1 MVQSTQ
7 ILLHARPEGAPKQSD
22 FETRTVDLPELE
34 DGQILVRS
42 EFVSVDPYMRGRMT
56 GRKTYID
63 PIAVGAVV
71 EGGAVGHVVA
81 SKFPGLEPGDAVLG
95 MWGWQTAA
103 ITGGRQVQKL
113 DTTLG
118 PLAAFLGVLGMP
130 GMTAY
135 FGLLDIGQPKP
146 GETVFV
152 SGAAGAVGALV
163 GQIAKLK
170 GCRAVGSAG
179 SPEKV
184 DYLLN
189 ECGFDAA
196 FDYHTPNLN
205 AALKEACPNG
215 IDVYFDNVGGAL
227 SDAATMQMNER
238 GRISVC
244 GQIEHYNATEVPMGP
259 RLMFQFIVKRLRAEG
274 FIVSDF
280 YKRHAEA
287 RTEIAAW
294 IREGKVSYRETI
306 TDGIANT
313 PAAFMGL
320 FTGENTGKQL
330 VRVLET
336 D

>member
-1 MVQSTQ
+1 MAQSTQ
-7 ILLHARPEGAPKQSD
+7 ILLAARPVGAPKQSD
-22 FETRTVDLPELE
+22 FELRTAELPALAE
-34 DGQILVRS
+34 GQILVRS
-42 EFVSVDPYMRGRMT
+42 AFVSVDPYMRSRMT

-63 PIAVGAVV
+63 PLQVGAVV
-71 EGGAVGHVVA
+71 EGGAVGHVVE

-95 MWGWQTAA
+95 MWGWQSMAV
-103 ITGGRQVQKL
+103 TGGRQVQKL
-113 DTTLG
+113 DTTQG
-118 PLAAFLGVLGMP
+118 PLSAFLGVLGMP

-135 FGLLDIGQPKP
+135 FGLLEIAHPKA

-184 DYLLN
+184 DYLLK

-196 FDYHTPNLN
+196 FDYHTPDLP
-205 AALKEACPNG
+205 AAVKAACPDG
-215 IDVYFDNVGGAL
+215 VDVFFDNVGGAL
-227 SDAATMQMNER
+227 SDAVMLQMNER

-244 GQIEHYNATEVPMGP
+244 GQIEHYNATETPMGP
-259 RLMFQFIVKRLRAEG
+259 RLMFQFITKRLRAEG

-287 RTEIAAW
+287 RAEIAGW
-294 IREGKVSYRETI
+294 IREDKVSYRETI